1 MSSGIE
7 IGSIKMKIYNWVF
20 TLTFSRSLNKMARI
34 IGVTPMTDS
43 TRLRARAGTRHIS
56 HRKHAPF
63 PLFSSSWHPLFR
75 LSLSYL
81 FLFSCCIFL
90 IFSFLFFLFLLLI
103 LRSSLFIHLFFISFV
118 EFFSTR
124 IFNFSSLS
132 PPFVYHSHSRS
143 LSAKWF
149 FNRFLRS
156 FIEW

>member
-1 MSSGIE
+1 
-7 IGSIKMKIYNWVF
+7 
-20 TLTFSRSLNKMARI
+20 MARI

-90 IFSFLFFLFLLLI
+90 IFSFLFF
-103 LRSSLFIHLFFISFV
+103 
-118 EFFSTR
+118 FFSCLSSGPLYSS
-124 IFNFSSLS
+124 IFFS
-132 PPFVYHSHSRS
+132 FRS
-143 LSAKWF
+143 LNSF
-149 FNRFLRS
+149 QPESSISLRYPHYLYIILIHDLYLPNDFS
-156 FIEW
+156 IDS